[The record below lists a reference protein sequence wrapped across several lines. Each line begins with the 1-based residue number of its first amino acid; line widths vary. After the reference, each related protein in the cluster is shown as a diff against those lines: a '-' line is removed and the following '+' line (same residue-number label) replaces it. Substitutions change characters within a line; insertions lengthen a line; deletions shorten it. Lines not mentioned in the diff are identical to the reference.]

1 MELLVVIGVLLAW
14 LYYYF
19 TANFNY
25 WKEKGV
31 PYLKPV
37 PFFGNLMDIGLH
49 RKTQAEGFRDIYK
62 KLEGHMFGGIF
73 QTRIPMIMFR
83 DPELIKHVLI
93 KDFSHFHDRGMPH
106 DVDNDPISAN
116 LVILEGKAW
125 KNLRLTLNPA
135 FNSSKMRILYH
146 LVKECAEDLCKYLDP
161 YAQKG
166 EMVDLRDVLARY
178 ATDNISSCAFGV
190 KSNSLRNP
198 HSKFREMGE
207 KIIAPGSWTNMHRL
221 FRYTVPGLLKFFN
234 IKSFSNEVTDF
245 FVNVVKETLDY
256 REENNIERKDFLNLL
271 IQLKKKIDI
280 NQFDEFEDKIFNE
293 DIQHLDEDDDEE
305 EQSKIL
311 SENKTSINN
320 FQLKENEHTKNGNV
334 TNGHGPTENGKVSS
348 RKKWLDYVV
357 FDENMIA
364 AQVCV
369 FFLGGFETAAT
380 SMSFCLYELAQNK
393 DVQRRLR
400 EEIDLVLKEHKGVF
414 TYNALEQMEYLD
426 HVVAETLRMYPSLPN
441 LIRTC
446 TKPYTIPGTN
456 VLLEKGT
463 PVIIPIYSIHRDPLY
478 FSDPDRFDPERF
490 TEYNK
495 EKRPQYTYMPFGEG
509 PRICIGLR
517 FGLMQVK
524 LGLAVLVHRFEF
536 DLCEKSKV
544 PLIMDPKKFVMN
556 TIGGLWLRMTPRK
569 VK

>member
-1 MELLVVIGVLLAW
+1 MEILVVFGAILAW

-25 WKEKGV
+25 WKNKGV

-37 PFFGNLMDIGLH
+37 PFFGNLIEIGLH
-49 RKTQAEGFRDIYK
+49 RKTQAEGFRELYR
-62 KLEGHMFGGIF
+62 KLEGQMFGGIF

-83 DPELIKHVLI
+83 DPDLIKHVLI

-106 DVDNDPISAN
+106 DVENDPISAN
-116 LVILEGKAW
+116 LVILEGQPW

-135 FNSSKMRILYH
+135 FNSSKMRILFH
-146 LVKECAEDLCKYLDP
+146 LVKECAEELSRYLDSF
-161 YAQKG
+161 AQKG
-166 EMVDLRDVLARY
+166 DDVDLRDVLARY

-190 KSNSLRNP
+190 KSNSLKNP

-221 FRYTVPGLLKFFN
+221 FRYTAPSLLKYFN
-234 IKSFSNEVTDF
+234 IKSFSDEITDF
-245 FVNVVKETLDY
+245 FVDVVKETLDY
-256 REENNIERKDFLNLL
+256 RENNKIERKDFLNLL
-271 IQLKKKIDI
+271 IQLKKKVDI
-280 NQFDEFEDKIFNE
+280 TEN
-293 DIQHLDEDDDEE
+293 DDEE
-305 EQSKIL
+305 DKNAEDDLEKMNNAYNFSF
-311 SENKTSINN
+311 EEHDEVTNKK
-320 FQLKENEHTKNGNV
+320 FTKNGAV
-334 TNGHGPTENGKVSS
+334 VMQNGQTPTENGQATP
-348 RKKWLDYVV
+348 RKKWLDSVV
-357 FDENMIA
+357 FDEHMIA

-380 SMSFCLYELAQNK
+380 SMSFCLYELSLNQ

-400 EEIDLVLKEHKGVF
+400 DEIDHVLKEHNGNF

-441 LIRTC
+441 LIRVC

-456 VLLEKGT
+456 VLIDKGT
-463 PVIIPIYSIHRDPLY
+463 PVIIPIYAIHRDPLY
-478 FSDPDRFDPERF
+478 YYDPDRFDPERF
-490 TEYNK
+490 TDYNK
-495 EKRPQYTYMPFGEG
+495 EKRPAYTYLPFGEG

-524 LGLAVLVHRFEF
+524 MGLAILVSRFQF
-536 DLCEKSKV
+536 DICEKSQV

-556 TIGGLWLRMTPRK
+556 TIGGLWLKVTPRAH
-569 VK
+569 

>member
-1 MELLVVIGVLLAW
+1 MVWNQSHQHHDFSSIHTGEIQHQPKMGLLFDSFFMELLVVAGAFFAW

-19 TANFNY
+19 TANFNH

-62 KLEGHMFGGIF
+62 KLEGQMFGGLF

-93 KDFSHFHDRGMPH
+93 KDFSYFHDRGMPH
-106 DVDNDPISAN
+106 DVENDPISAN

-146 LVKECAEDLCKYLDP
+146 LVKECADDLCRYLDP

-166 EMVDLRDVLARY
+166 DMVDLRDILARY

-221 FRYTVPGLLKFFN
+221 FRYTVPGLLKYFN
-234 IKSFSNEVTDF
+234 IKSFSDEITDF

-256 REENNIERKDFLNLL
+256 REKNNIERKDFLNLL

-280 NQFDEFEDKIFNE
+280 NQFNEIEDRFFQEELENLE
-293 DIQHLDEDDDEE
+293 YEDD
-305 EQSKIL
+305 EQESKIL
-311 SENKTSINN
+311 LENKTSING
-320 FQLKENEHTKNGNV
+320 LKSKENGLSTNSNGAAPV
-334 TNGHGPTENGKVSS
+334 ENGNGKVSS
-348 RKKWLDYVV
+348 RKKWLDTV
-357 FDENMIA
+357 
-364 AQVCV
+364 
-369 FFLGGFETAAT
+369 
-380 SMSFCLYELAQNK
+380 
-393 DVQRRLR
+393 
-400 EEIDLVLKEHKGVF
+400 
-414 TYNALEQMEYLD
+414 
-426 HVVAETLRMYPSLPN
+426 ETLRMYPSLPN
-441 LIRTC
+441 LIRVC
-446 TKPYTIPGTN
+446 TKPYKIPGTN
-456 VLLEKGT
+456 VVLEKGT
-463 PVIIPIYSIHRDPLY
+463 PVIIPIYAIHRDPLY

-524 LGLAVLVHRFEF
+524 LGLAVLVSRYQF
-536 DLCEKSKV
+536 DLCEKSQV
-544 PLIMDPKKFVMN
+544 PLVMDPKKFVMN
-556 TIGGLWLRMTPRK
+556 TVGGLWLNMTPRK